1 MMYQWFLHSNHSC
14 TTVCVLT
21 KIVQSLMKPS
31 FSVYCCSTWKSPKN
45 KTKLSRPILCLFV
58 SLCLSI
64 RLSVSLAISSLSV
77 YIFLFS
83 SACLCPYVYLSILF
97 IHLSVFIYLYLSVC
111 VHVLVFSF
119 MLHCYSVLK
128 RVKTP
133 LKSSPWQ
140 SRPHWKQHKATSMS
154 HKMLRHES
162 GQ

>member
-1 MMYQWFLHSNHSC
+1 MISPLEAQLYYCLCPHEGCSVTNEAKFRPFCLLLFHMKI
-14 TTVCVLT
+14 T
-21 KIVQSLMKPS
+21 KNQ
-31 FSVYCCSTWKSPKN
+31 N
-45 KTKLSRPILCLFV
+45 KTLKTNPVLSV

-83 SACLCPYVYLSILF
+83 SACLCPYVYVSILF
-97 IHLSVFIYLYLSVC
+97 IRLSIFIYLYLSVC
-111 VHVLVFSF
+111 VLVLVFSF

-154 HKMLRHES
+154 HKLLRHES